1 MPSGEEPPLETVNRL
16 AAIIKELRRSILW
29 LCLAVACAGVAFY
42 TVSPALLALF
52 QDHLDQDLA
61 FFTVTGPFLSLV
73 KLSLAM
79 ALFTLMPLIIFFLWR
94 ALARP
99 FQLGRASIFWFV
111 FFTCLLFYAGTAFCY
126 FITLPYGVD
135 FLLGFQSEQL
145 RPVISI
151 NRFVTFVAVFI
162 LAFGLIFEL
171 PIFMV
176 FLARTGVLPRAVFE
190 ENRRYAVLAISIVAA
205 LLTPTPDV
213 VNMMLM
219 GVPLYLLYEA
229 GIVVL
234 KMLKVK

>member
-1 MPSGEEPPLETVNRL
+1 METVNRL
-16 AAIIKELRRSILW
+16 AAIIKDLRRSLLW
-29 LCLAVACAGVAFY
+29 LCLSIVLATAALY
-42 TVSPALLALF
+42 TVSPRLLALL
-52 QDHLDQDLA
+52 QEHLDQDLA
-61 FFTVTGPFLSLV
+61 FFAVAGPFLSLV

-79 ALFTLMPLIIFFLWR
+79 ALFLLMPLIVFFLWR

-99 FQLGRASIFWFV
+99 FQLGRASTFWFV
-111 FFTCLLFYAGTAFCY
+111 FFTCALFYAGAAFCY
-126 FITLPYGVD
+126 FVTLPYGIN

-151 NRFVTFVAVFI
+151 TRFVTFVTVFI
-162 LAFGLIFEL
+162 LAFGLIFDL

-176 FLARTGVLPRAVFE
+176 FLARTGMMPRSVFAK
-190 ENRRYAVLAISIVAA
+190 NRRYAVLAISIVAA

-229 GIVVL
+229 GIIVL
-234 KMLKVK
+234 KLLKIE